1 MRAGTAS
8 CLPAGAQA
16 GGWMEGRELSCR
28 HGLARP
34 RPKSRGYPLV
44 RDGLRDLG
52 RHTDKPVVLP
62 MPRGAPSGTLPS
74 SRPSCAVVSARL
86 GGSTRSPPHT
96 GKWHLTRRAR
106 IVGGDLQLGWPR
118 WPSTAARRRDGARAW
133 HRRRR
138 WFARTIG
145 RGKREKGEREKEKA
159 IVGLNMR
166 AAPHASFG
174 RGGEETSDLSWARTA
189 L

>member
-1 MRAGTAS
+1 
-8 CLPAGAQA
+8 
-16 GGWMEGRELSCR
+16 MEGRELSCR

-52 RHTDKPVVLP
+52 RHTDKPVVLS
-62 MPRGAPSGTLPS
+62 MPRGAPSGTFPS
-74 SRPSCAVVSARL
+74 SRPSCAVVSARV

-118 WPSTAARRRDGARAW
+118 WPSTAARRREGVAQAPQVVCENDRKGEE
-133 HRRRR
+133 
-138 WFARTIG
+138 
-145 RGKREKGEREKEKA
+145 REKGDRKKEKA
-159 IVGLNMR
+159 VVGLNMR

-174 RGGEETSDLSWARTA
+174 RGGEETSDLSWAWTA